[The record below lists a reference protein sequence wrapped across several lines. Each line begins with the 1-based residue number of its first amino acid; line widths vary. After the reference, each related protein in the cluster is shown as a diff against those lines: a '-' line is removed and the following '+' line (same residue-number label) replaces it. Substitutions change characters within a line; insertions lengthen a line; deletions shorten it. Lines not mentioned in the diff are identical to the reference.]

1 MVSLESEWR
10 AFCWKPLPE
19 QVHNSTVENVKPH
32 PPEMAQRRR
41 ELGYLNK
48 SIGAERDGEMKC
60 CTTSWAVLSPDLTA
74 IGIDNGARN

>member
-32 PPEMAQRRR
+32 APEMAQRR
-41 ELGYLNK
+41 
-48 SIGAERDGEMKC
+48 
-60 CTTSWAVLSPDLTA
+60 
-74 IGIDNGARN
+74 ARIRLLEQVDWR